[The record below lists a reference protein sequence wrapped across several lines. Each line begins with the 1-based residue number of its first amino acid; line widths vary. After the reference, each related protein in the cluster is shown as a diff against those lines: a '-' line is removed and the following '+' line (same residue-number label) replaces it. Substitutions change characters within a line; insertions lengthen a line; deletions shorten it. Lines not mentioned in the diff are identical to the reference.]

1 MKKRITAFCNLL
13 LYAIICVPLIVIAA
27 VLLYILVTRGTGEW
41 IREHWLLVIAFAV
54 SVMVSIVGVY
64 MIDTCDIENNEVR
77 FYHMPFFT
85 KGWEKT
91 VNNIDARWNHQFLIS
106 EVADIEIVKLT
117 KEEKRTKVYYRHW
130 FNRYLKITL
139 KYGATKYIYIGSYA
153 DFQIRNMMELFTS
166 K

>member
-1 MKKRITAFCNLL
+1 MKKRIIAFYNLL

-41 IREHWLLVIAFAV
+41 IREHWGLVIAFAV
-54 SVMVSIVGVY
+54 SVMVPIGGVH

-77 FYHMPFFT
+77 FYHMPLT
-85 KGWEKT
+85 KGWEKA
-91 VNNIDARWNHQFLIS
+91 VNNIDARWNHRFLIS
-106 EVADIEIVKLT
+106 EVAAIEIVKLT
-117 KEEKRTKVYYRHW
+117 KEEKRAKVYYRHW

-139 KYGATKYIYIGSYA
+139 KYGAVKYIYVGSYA
-153 DFQIRNMMELFTS
+153 GLQIRKMMELFAL